1 MIIFKVVFGY
11 GIEVMI
17 DYYYILVGNCKLMVD
32 NDISLFNYIFDD
44 LIYYEWDGKIVMF
57 IVVNY
62 LLIGIIVVVDIVKD
76 YVKDVIK

>member
-32 NDISLFNYIFDD
+32 NDISLFKYIFDD